1 MHLESYM
8 FAFTKLHVCIY
19 KVTIEKVDRACVCV
33 YQVRVSDPRF
43 IQFAVGSCYARVGKI
58 MIFSRKLNKSDFF
71 LLNRINQ
78 IFLIKSH
85 FFD

>member
-1 MHLESYM
+1 MY
-8 FAFTKLHVCIY
+8 AFRKLHVCVYEVTCLHLIY

-58 MIFSRKLNKSDFF
+58 MIFSKKSNKSDFF
-71 LLNRINQ
+71 
-78 IFLIKSH
+78 
-85 FFD
+85 D